1 MMKGTEQH
9 WERDA
14 KRLGNET
21 ASNADG
27 RQSIDGCARIL
38 RIMLLP
44 RQSDPYSA
52 QHDVRGILL
61 DAYC

>member
-9 WERDA
+9 WERDS
-14 KRLGNET
+14 KRSGSERV
-21 ASNADG
+21 APADG
-27 RQSIDGCARIL
+27 RQSIDGCVRIL
-38 RIMLLP
+38 RIMLLA

-61 DAYC
+61 DSYC